1 MKPKLSKNPA
11 IHKERQINSIYELT
25 LPNEVEYS
33 VHVLMVPPSSSSTS
47 PHQIF
52 KKQSQRIL
60 NDYQNIFDESKK
72 KQQIYFLI
80 SSRFSRNES
89 FDSSSASQETS
100 SASSLF
106 NDGSII
112 PSDQIF
118 DEFIAT
124 SRQNLVS
131 SMVHLF
137 KFLDALRVRMQ
148 RTSSRRRW
156 NEHPAIHLTF
166 YSPTFQTKTYEYVW
180 ETLLSI
186 NPSLE
191 SFVDSKIEVS
201 FTDHSVH
208 EVEAEESLTRSSQ
221 QIKELDE
228 IFKWNKIRNMNDLER
243 YLLLGGNKKITYL

>member
-1 MKPKLSKNPA
+1 MKPKFSKNPA
-11 IHKERQINSIYELT
+11 IHKERQINSVYELT

-60 NDYQNIFDESKK
+60 NDYQNIFDESQK

-80 SSRFSRNES
+80 SNRFSQNES
-89 FDSSSASQETS
+89 FDSQETS

-106 NDGSII
+106 NAGSII

-118 DEFIAT
+118 DEFITT
-124 SRQNLVS
+124 SRQNLLS

-148 RTSSRRRW
+148 RTSYRRRW
-156 NEHPAIHLTF
+156 NENPAIHLTF
-166 YSPTFQTKTYEYVW
+166 YDPTFQTKTYEYVW

-191 SFVDSKIEVS
+191 SFVESKIEVS

-208 EVEAEESLTRSSQ
+208 EVEVEESLKRSSQ